1 MRFVRQ
7 CDTFASLHRNL
18 GRPRA
23 YIWPRRRLMH
33 AHAVSG
39 DSDMSLNTALT
50 SLSISTRSD
59 AVEESVKMA
68 DFHHSRTVRHSAPP
82 FALPHPPAPPVVV
95 LLGRSLTCAN
105 PTGYIQSSSAPV
117 NPPGHR
123 RLALG
128 PALAVSVIS
137 PGRILPARPHFAPRQ
152 RWPFGVER
160 PLSRA
165 NPTRSPKRSFPCV
178 CAVARLVTAIP
189 PLPCLGLPPNGNG
202 VRQRLRTLYPAGP
215 QLLRAMSEN
224 RRLGRLTRRPGD
236 SMPAV

>member
-1 MRFVRQ
+1 MRHVRVAPSQ
-7 CDTFASLHRNL
+7 SGPPKGLHL
-18 GRPRA
+18 APPTTVA
-23 YIWPRRRLMH
+23 CSRR
-33 AHAVSG
+33 VSG
-39 DSDMSLNTALT
+39 PRHVVERCPDIPIHL
-50 SLSISTRSD
+50 D
-59 AVEESVKMA
+59 AIRRGRKIGQ
-68 DFHHSRTVRHSAPP
+68 DGRFHHSRTVRHSAPP
-82 FALPHPPAPPVVV
+82 FALPNPSAPPVVV

-117 NPPGHR
+117 NPPGRR

-137 PGRILPARPHFAPRQ
+137 PGRILPARSHFAPRQ

-165 NPTRSPKRSFPCV
+165 NPTRSPKKFPCV

-189 PLPCLGLPPNGNG
+189 PLPCLGLPHNGDG
-202 VRQRLRTLYPAGP
+202 VRRRLSTLYPAGP
-215 QLLRAMSEN
+215 QLPRATSEN
-224 RRLGRLTRRPGD
+224 RHLGRLIQTRRPGD